1 MKVQVNKSN
10 SRSYAHNYRITNS
23 TTCDFGFVQPLFMRQ
38 LFNSSTKG
46 KVSIKGTLG
55 QFMRLAPMPFPTFG
69 EVKLD
74 TLAVGVPIEQVFP
87 AWASFMSGKDYQYG
101 SESAY
106 YPTYLPSTT
115 NAVLA
120 QELYNLFGT
129 QKFYVNENDTQPKSA
144 PSALSSSSSLD
155 DDVLLELSN
164 VSLLPFD
171 VLESECRKVYDTN
184 DHTLT

>member
-46 KVSIKGTLG
+46 KVSIKGNLG

-101 SESAY
+101 SEAAY

-120 QELYNLFGT
+120 SELYNIFGS
-129 QKFYVNENDTQPKSA
+129 QKFYVNDNDTQPKNVAS
-144 PSALSSSSSLD
+144 SLSSSSS
-155 DDVLLELSN
+155 
-164 VSLLPFD
+164 
-171 VLESECRKVYDTN
+171 
-184 DHTLT
+184 